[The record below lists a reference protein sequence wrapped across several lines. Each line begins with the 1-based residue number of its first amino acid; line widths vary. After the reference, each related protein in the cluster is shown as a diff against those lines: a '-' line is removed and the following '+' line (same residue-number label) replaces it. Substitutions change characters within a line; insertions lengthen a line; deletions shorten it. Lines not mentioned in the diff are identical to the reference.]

1 MLIIYRLTSH
11 FKCYFTVRVGDAILH
26 VIIKWTAILQQQQGG
41 RTNQCRQ
48 IQNPDYCKEKFHSSR
63 GLTPAQLDLDFI
75 AESGEHR
82 NSCGKCYYRLIQHG
96 SWITS
101 VSFEEAELVSL
112 GEEKPLRGLL
122 WHFHFRTDNL
132 PCDQNADAAKLL
144 TLVHNFTATQIQAIQ
159 IKNQKVRNIK
169 WNHFIKRLIKLWNNL
184 PWKAAESSLAVYKS
198 LKAIR
203 WSYGL
208 LK

>member
-1 MLIIYRLTSH
+1 MLLPWTIFFFCPRYWNIILSCIDYAIMLIIYRLTSH

-26 VIIKWTAILQQQQGG
+26 LIIKWTAILQQQQGG

-101 VSFEEAELVSL
+101 VSFEEAKLVSL

-122 WHFHFRTDNL
+122 WHFHTFALTIRPAIKTL
-132 PCDQNADAAKLL
+132 MLQN
-144 TLVHNFTATQIQAIQ
+144 
-159 IKNQKVRNIK
+159 
-169 WNHFIKRLIKLWNNL
+169 
-184 PWKAAESSLAVYKS
+184 Y
-198 LKAIR
+198 
-203 WSYGL
+203 
-208 LK
+208 